1 MKKLIICLSFFLL
14 NNFAYAKISLKNF
27 QINEKNKIYSNY
39 DVKYFINLGFKL
51 VTQETRGTR
60 TVYILKRE
68 EEYLLGK
75 HVFFSLQQTITT
87 HQAGPAGEGLGR
99 GRIYPLSLIL
109 YP

>member
-68 EEYLLGK
+68 EEYVACRTENIFK
-75 HVFFSLQQTITT
+75 EETCYEI
-87 HQAGPAGEGLGR
+87 E
-99 GRIYPLSLIL
+99 LIKEK
-109 YP
+109 

>member
-68 EEYLLGK
+68 EEYIACRTENIFK
-75 HVFFSLQQTITT
+75 QEICY
-87 HQAGPAGEGLGR
+87 E
-99 GRIYPLSLIL
+99 IELIKEK
-109 YP
+109 